1 METTI
6 SKWGNSLAV
15 RLPKEILN
23 SVDLRVNQHVKLVAD
38 GKQIVIEKI
47 QSEDED
53 LLYQL
58 FKHYDGEP
66 YNEGEI
72 DWGSPVGNEIW

>member
-23 SVDLRVNQHVKLVAD
+23 SVDFCVNQHVKLVAD

-72 DWGSPVGNEIW
+72 DWGIPVGNEIW